1 MGSRLNLKRNNL
13 PLATICK
20 TVREFLS
27 AWLFVFAL
35 LRDANKPVHFVF
47 NFLVITLVGKRQHI
61 FCVAHAH
68 SAIACNV
75 VLGNCGETFIFRD
88 TLNS

>member
-1 MGSRLNLKRNNL
+1 MGSRLNLKRNGL
-13 PLATICK
+13 PLTAIRKTIGK
-20 TVREFLS
+20 FLS
-27 AWLFVFAL
+27 AGLSVFSFFG
-35 LRDANKPVHFVF
+35 DVNKPVHFDF

-68 SAIACNV
+68 GAIACNV

-88 TLNS
+88 MLNS